1 MFRPIIKYLI
11 IIIFTALLTF
21 QFSAQ
26 FAKIRLIP
34 VGIVKLIFPEN
45 KVKPTIGTKDKKE
58 SLEKILNANSFYVH
72 YNEVDYFSGYNINSD
87 GSPNFQ
93 HRSAGFFG
101 SYKNNDLHLQLYTR
115 DGFLITKNN
124 IEQFQLP
131 RFYDSHNSHGGIRGI
146 FFINNETYAFMSS
159 KKIGCQNMSLINL
172 KRKIEIFETDCL
184 PDYQKIHLN
193 GIGGAS
199 IHKDNNILL
208 SIGAPTNSSDK
219 IRKLAQNDNSFY
231 GKIVSINKD
240 EIVNF
245 LKNSDKKIKVETFTK
260 GHRNPQGLAN
270 IKNSYFSSEHGPKGG
285 DEINVLNKN
294 NNYGWPLAS
303 YGTKYEILGE
313 ASYKL
318 NHNKEKFTEPLLQFT
333 PSIAI
338 SDLSNCTK
346 MMIDYFERDGCL
358 LATSL
363 RKQSLYIILL
373 SDDFDRIIGYEE
385 LNFGERLRH
394 FAKKKDG
401 TLFFGKDGA
410 IYITTDAGKVFKI
423 NFKFK
428 KSYIN

>member
-1 MFRPIIKYLI
+1 MLRSIIKYLI

-26 FAKIRLIP
+26 LAKIRLIP
-34 VGIVKLIFPEN
+34 VGLIKFIFPEN
-45 KVKPTIGTKDKKE
+45 KVKPIIETKEKNQP
-58 SLEKILNANSFYVH
+58 LEKILNANSFNIY
-72 YNEVDYFSGYNINSD
+72 YSEVDYFSGYNINSD
-87 GSPNFQ
+87 GSPNYQ
-93 HRSAGFFG
+93 HRSSGFFG
-101 SYKNNDLHLQLYTR
+101 SYKNNEIYLELYTR

-124 IEQFQLP
+124 VEQFQLP

-208 SIGAPTNSSDK
+208 SIGAPTNNSDE
-219 IRKLAQNDNSFY
+219 IRNLAQNDNSFY

-240 EIVNF
+240 DIVNF
-245 LKNSDKKIKVETFTK
+245 LKNSTEKIKVEIFTK

-270 IKNSYFSSEHGPKGG
+270 IKSSYFSSEHGPKGG
-285 DEINVLNKN
+285 DEINLLYQN
-294 NNYGWPLAS
+294 NNYGWPIAS
-303 YGTKYEILGE
+303 YGTKYEILHA

-318 NHNKEKFTEPLLQFT
+318 NHSKEKFTEPLLQFT

-346 MMIDYFERDGCL
+346 LMLDYFERDGCL

-363 RKQSLYIILL
+363 REQSLYIILL
-373 SDDFDRIIGYEE
+373 SDDFNRIIGYEK
-385 LNFGERLRH
+385 LNFKERLRH
-394 FAKKKDG
+394 LAKKKDG
-401 TLFFGKDGA
+401 TLFFEKDGS
-410 IYITTDAGKVFKI
+410 IYVTTDAGKVFKI

-428 KSYIN
+428 KS